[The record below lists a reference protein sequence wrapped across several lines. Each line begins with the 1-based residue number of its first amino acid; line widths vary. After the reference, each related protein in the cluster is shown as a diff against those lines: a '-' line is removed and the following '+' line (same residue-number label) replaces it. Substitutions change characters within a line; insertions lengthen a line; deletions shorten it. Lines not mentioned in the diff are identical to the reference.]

1 MSEVTSQDAGI
12 NADVLDVDTPVA
24 DNGADTASKKKT
36 GVPKLLAD
44 KNAAIAQVESLQAE
58 FDAYKANSV
67 SKDNLG
73 ETLDLMKETNDV
85 MSYIGEDKLEAYNS
99 MKESNP
105 NLRPW
110 QIATLL
116 GIQMDTSQPNKLSI
130 SWNTPASFKKKQTM
144 ADKSTDELRIGAEDE
159 LRAMLGH

>member
-12 NADVLDVDTPVA
+12 NADTLDIDTPVTNSW
-24 DNGADTASKKKT
+24 DDMASKKKT

-44 KNAAIAQVESLQAE
+44 KNAAMAQVESLQAE

-73 ETLDLMKETNDV
+73 ETLGLMNETNEV
-85 MSYIGEDKLEAYNS
+85 MGYIGEDKLDAYNS

-105 NLRPW
+105 NLRPS

-116 GIQMDTSQPNKLSI
+116 GV
-130 SWNTPASFKKKQTM
+130 
-144 ADKSTDELRIGAEDE
+144 
-159 LRAMLGH
+159 

>member
-12 NADVLDVDTPVA
+12 NADVLDVDTPVTP
-24 DNGADTASKKKT
+24 GADTASKKKT

-105 NLRPW
+105 NLRP
-110 QIATLL
+110 
-116 GIQMDTSQPNKLSI
+116 
-130 SWNTPASFKKKQTM
+130 
-144 ADKSTDELRIGAEDE
+144 
-159 LRAMLGH
+159 